1 MVASRAEAAL
11 DSEERLRRL
20 VQAGIRISAEHSPD
34 AVVQAVVDSARHVL
48 DARYAALGVFDPAT
62 AELKRFVTSGL
73 DPERAAL
80 IGAGPRGRGVLG
92 LLLTESRPIRLADLR
107 QHPGAHGFPP
117 HHPEMTSFLGV
128 PITGRKGVIGN
139 LYLTEKIGAPEFT
152 AGDEAIAVL
161 LAAQAAVA
169 LENAELHDES
179 ARLVREVRTIQ
190 ASRDRFFAM
199 INHEL
204 RNALTAVYGWADL
217 LLRKMGAEP
226 PRAAREV
233 YESSERT
240 LALLNDLLELSR
252 IEAARL
258 RPSLRDADAARLVA
272 DAVASLEPVAAK
284 RSIRLVTAGATHPV
298 PCVTDPQRVRQI
310 LINLL
315 SNAVR
320 HSPSE
325 EAVTV
330 SLMADDARLRFEVA
344 DKGPGIPQ
352 SEMARIFE
360 AFARGGS
367 TDERGTGLGLTLSR
381 QLAVL
386 LGGDL
391 KVASQPGAG
400 ATFVL
405 DLPRGGKPPVS

>member
-1 MVASRAEAAL
+1 MVAQSAPEAA
-11 DSEERLRRL
+11 SQGRLRRL
-20 VQAGIRISAEHSPD
+20 VQAGIRISAEHSLD
-34 AVVQAVVDSARHVL
+34 AVLQVVVDAAREVL

-62 AELKRFVTSGL
+62 STLKRFVTSGL
-73 DPERAAL
+73 DPAQAAR
-80 IGAGPRGRGVLG
+80 IGAGPQGRGVLG
-92 LLLTESRPIRLADLR
+92 LLLTDPRPLRLADLR
-107 QHPGAHGFPP
+107 QHPQAHGVPP
-117 HHPEMTSFLGV
+117 HHPVMTSFLGV
-128 PITGRKGVIGN
+128 PITGRKGTMGN
-139 LYLTEKIGAPEFT
+139 LYLTEKIGAREFS
-152 AGDEAIAVL
+152 GDDEAIAVL

-169 LENAELHDES
+169 LENAELHEES

-217 LLRKMGAEP
+217 LLRKLGSDP

-252 IEAARL
+252 IEAERL
-258 RPSLRDADAARLVA
+258 RPSLREADAARLVA
-272 DAVASLEPVAAK
+272 DAVAALEPAAAK
-284 RSIRLVTAGATHPV
+284 RAVRLVVQGAMRPV
-298 PCVTDPQRVRQI
+298 PCVTDPQRVRQV

-325 EAVTV
+325 DTVTV
-330 SLMADDARLRFEVA
+330 TLTADDARIRFEVT
-344 DKGPGIPQ
+344 DRGPGIPA
-352 SEMARIFE
+352 SELTKIFE

-367 TDERGTGLGLTLSR
+367 SDERGTGLGLTLSR

-391 KVASQPGAG
+391 RVTSQPGAG
-400 ATFVL
+400 ATFAL
-405 DLPRGGKPPVS
+405 DLPRGGDKL